1 EEFQEEYIN
10 FIPDNWAAVSLS
22 LSENKE
28 ELFITRFEAHETP
41 FLVRLPLTRHNDRD
55 DYEEVFDY
63 KDGIQELQE
72 IIKLV
77 EESTHNA
84 KITQT
89 GNKEEI
95 KNWWNEREELDAR
108 MKELLNNIEHC
119 WLGGF
124 RGLIRQAAKSEHP
137 LELFRMSFDK
147 RSEEHTS
154 ELQSRE

>member
-1 EEFQEEYIN
+1 EKDAITAEQALFGIRESNQWPQPDIETASEVHLRSQYLPGSLEEFQEEYIN

-84 KITQT
+84 KITQ
-89 GNKEEI
+89 
-95 KNWWNEREELDAR
+95 
-108 MKELLNNIEHC
+108 
-119 WLGGF
+119 
-124 RGLIRQAAKSEHP
+124 
-137 LELFRMSFDK
+137 
-147 RSEEHTS
+147 
-154 ELQSRE
+154 